1 MINYLSLKILKFF
14 DSYKQSRLINFLKK
28 DKKFFNVFFDIGAH
42 HGESIKL
49 FLTNFKINK
58 IYSFEPVESN
68 FDVLKNN
75 KNLINKKFKDTEIV
89 IENFA
94 LGSEKKKI
102 KIKELKETSSSTFNE
117 ININSKYFKK
127 KKFYLDTL
135 DNENFFLEKEVQVH
149 TLSDYLDKMNI
160 RKIDFIKIDT
170 EGYEYDVLVGLKDK
184 IANVKLIMFEHHYDD
199 MLRKNYKF
207 RDIHYLL
214 LKNNFKQ
221 IFKYKM
227 AFRKT
232 FEYIYEKENFDNFRR
247 NI

>member
-1 MINYLSLKILKFF
+1 M
-14 DSYKQSRLINFLKK
+14 
-28 DKKFFNVFFDIGAH
+28 
-42 HGESIKL
+42 
-49 FLTNFKINK
+49 
-58 IYSFEPVESN
+58 
-68 FDVLKNN
+68 
-75 KNLINKKFKDTEIV
+75 
-89 IENFA
+89 
-94 LGSEKKKI
+94 
-102 KIKELKETSSSTFNE
+102 
-117 ININSKYFKK
+117 
-127 KKFYLDTL
+127 DTL